1 MAKNNMLLGYARG
14 KVGDLVFQRR
24 KGEQIVKA
32 RNRNP
37 NNPRTWAQQMQRV
50 RMYAPVAFYKL
61 AVENFFRF
69 AFENKKPNETDYNAF
84 VRENL
89 NTFNGP
95 YFTRGQVQKGYVPI
109 APYKISNGSLGNL
122 PNTLEVNAGDVTITI
137 KLPTTAESVIT
148 VAETSQV
155 LVDNGFKQGDL
166 ITAVAIIAPTQSLE
180 PGSDDGQVD
189 DVNFIYKQFTID
201 LNDTRVLSRVYNGDW
216 VVDVKTEDG
225 TSHMEMKAN
234 ITTGDVRYMS
244 ICYAVIITRRTN
256 GKIYASNTNLKLNDT
271 ANEYFK
277 AFSSTEQ
284 LLNAA
289 ASYDATQ
296 SVLDPK
302 KAKASKSTTIKEGND
317 GRTII
322 KETMSTEQSAF
333 NCLPS
338 SGQKLTPGPVEQNAP
353 HNCPTCGCTAGEP
366 EPQQS
371 EPDTCGC
378 EQETSSTR
386 RSSRKTTKSN
396 AYE

>member
-24 KGEQIVKA
+24 KGVQITKA

-89 NTFNGP
+89 NAFNGP

-109 APYKISNGSLGNL
+109 APYKVSNGSLGNVQS
-122 PNTLEVNAGDVTITI
+122 TLITDNGNNSIDIMIPTSLVTIT
-137 KLPTTAESVIT
+137 T
-148 VAETSQV
+148 VQQVSQTFIE
-155 LVDNGFKQGDL
+155 NGFQQGDL
-166 ITAVAIIAPTQSLE
+166 ITAMWIVAATSNLE
-180 PGSDDGQVD
+180 PGNDEGTID
-189 DVNFIYKQFTID
+189 DVDFKYNQFT
-201 LNDTRVLSRVYNGDW
+201 
-216 VVDVKTEDG
+216 VDVNDSRTLEDAYG
-225 TSHMEMKAN
+225 GNWDVISRNEDNGQAMTLRSKMG
-234 ITTGDVRYMS
+234 TGDVRYMS
-244 ICYAVIITRRTN
+244 ICYAVIITRRSN
-256 GKIYASNTNLKLNDT
+256 GKIYASNTNLKLNET

-302 KAKASKSTTIKEGND
+302 KAKASTSTTIEQAND

-322 KETMSTEQSAF
+322 KETMSTEQAAF
-333 NCLPS
+333 NCMPS
-338 SGQKLTPGPVEQNAP
+338 AGQKITPGPVEQNAP
-353 HNCPTCGCTAGEP
+353 HNCPNCSTNPVAEQPSCEC
-366 EPQQS
+366 QQN
-371 EPDTCGC
+371 G
-378 EQETSSTR
+378 R
-386 RSSRKTTKSN
+386 SRKSKTATES
-396 AYE
+396 E